1 MIAFIYMAG
10 GLLLG
15 YTLAVGSFLVV
26 TLGIAS
32 AAPAFTVREYRIRTG
47 YKLLQ
52 DILWL
57 GCTFLGGLAAATL
70 VGEFYPIIVDIL
82 LTAGLIAVLWR
93 NAWEARQRG
102 LPHQI
107 LMSVMTAAGVLLG
120 FVLAN
125 ELLLKPPAR

>member
-32 AAPAFTVREYRIRTG
+32 AAPAFAVREYRIRTR

-52 DILWL
+52 DVLWL
-57 GCTFLGGLAAATL
+57 GCTFFAGFAAAAL
-70 VGEFYPIIVDIL
+70 VGEFYPVIVDLL
-82 LTAGLIAVLWR
+82 LTAGLVAVLWM

-107 LMSVMTAAGVLLG
+107 LMSMVTAAGVATG
-120 FVLAN
+120 FILAY
-125 ELLLKPPAR
+125 ELLMKPSAK